1 MRPWEPPCVTSSI
14 WFVYSVSSAE
24 SLRQDFISLENKDIN
39 KSVTRLSLP
48 KRKVSP
54 RVGTYTLL
62 PGMIRSLCCFVR
74 HNFLMNAGN
83 FSLVLDVK
91 ETLGEKKKE
100 SVFESEGANEVL
112 SFLSLNTEMLN
123 AWNG

>member
-1 MRPWEPPCVTSSI
+1 
-14 WFVYSVSSAE
+14 
-24 SLRQDFISLENKDIN
+24 
-39 KSVTRLSLP
+39 
-48 KRKVSP
+48 
-54 RVGTYTLL
+54 
-62 PGMIRSLCCFVR
+62 
-74 HNFLMNAGN
+74 MNAGN